1 MNAPPIGAQWKCIVF
16 TPAHIAAALIIVIPL
31 LAVAFFP
38 DLAALPR
45 KLPAWA
51 LTALPSFLSV
61 PYLLVALADGVFRW
75 EWLALYALLP
85 AAIAFLLNRA
95 QRIDPEQ
102 RGNWRDFLILATLGA
117 AVDLRWLE
125 PAWPPHLAIFNKMIL
140 LDAGVYGFLCVRQLT
155 GVGFDLRLRLRDL
168 TTGLREFVLYTPI
181 ALALGLGLGFL
192 HLHSGWPGVKA
203 IAGAWIFTFFFI
215 AIPEELFFR
224 GALQRIIIHLTK
236 QPFIGIVITGILFS
250 ALHFQF
256 EGFLPRMLLGMIL
269 GFFYW
274 YSGSIWTNIAAH
286 FVNNAVQVLAVSY
299 MPKFVNKN
307 PETPLLAAMASAVA
321 VWAILW
327 FYQRESTITW
337 AKVYKP
343 NDLTP
348 YNQFLA

>member
-1 MNAPPIGAQWKCIVF
+1 VNAPPIGAQWKCIVF
-16 TPAHIAAALIIVIPL
+16 TPAHIAAALIILIPL

-51 LTALPSFLSV
+51 LTALPTFLSV

-75 EWLALYALLP
+75 EWLALYALFP

-102 RGNWRDFLILATLGA
+102 RGNWRDFLILATLGL

-140 LDAGVYGFLCVRQLT
+140 LDAGVYGFLCVRQLS
-155 GVGFDLRLRLRDL
+155 GGGFDLRLRLRDL

-192 HLHSGWPGVKA
+192 HLHSEWPGVRA
-203 IAGAWIFTFFFI
+203 LAGAWIFTFFFI

-224 GALQRIIIHLTK
+224 GWLQNLLERRIGRLPALLVTA
-236 QPFIGIVITGILFS
+236 VLFGLS
-250 ALHFQF
+250 HFNKRAALFNW
-256 EGFLPRMLLGMIL
+256 R
-269 GFFYW
+269 Y
-274 YSGSIWTNIAAH
+274 
-286 FVNNAVQVLAVSY
+286 V
-299 MPKFVNKN
+299 
-307 PETPLLAAMASAVA
+307 LLAAIAGVFYGRAWRRDRRIGASAITHATVDA
-321 VWAILW
+321 VWSLW
-327 FYQRESTITW
+327 LR
-337 AKVYKP
+337 
-343 NDLTP
+343 
-348 YNQFLA
+348 

>member
-1 MNAPPIGAQWKCIVF
+1 MF

-61 PYLLVALADGVFRW
+61 PYLLVAVANGVFRW

-85 AAIAFLLNRA
+85 AAIAFLLDRA

-102 RGNWRDFLILATLGA
+102 RGNWRDFLILATLGL

-140 LDAGVYGFLCVRQLT
+140 LDAGVYGFLCVRQLS

-192 HLHSGWPGVKA
+192 HLHSEWPGVRA
-203 IAGAWIFTFFFI
+203 LAGAWIFTFFFI

-224 GALQRIIIHLTK
+224 GWLQNLLERRIGRLPALLVTA
-236 QPFIGIVITGILFS
+236 VLFGLS
-250 ALHFQF
+250 HFNKRAALFNW
-256 EGFLPRMLLGMIL
+256 R
-269 GFFYW
+269 Y
-274 YSGSIWTNIAAH
+274 
-286 FVNNAVQVLAVSY
+286 V
-299 MPKFVNKN
+299 
-307 PETPLLAAMASAVA
+307 LLAAIAGVFYGRAWRRDRRIGASAITHATVDA
-321 VWAILW
+321 VWSLW
-327 FYQRESTITW
+327 LR
-337 AKVYKP
+337 
-343 NDLTP
+343 
-348 YNQFLA
+348 

>member
-1 MNAPPIGAQWKCIVF
+1 VNAPPIGAQWKCIVF

-61 PYLLVALADGVFRW
+61 PYLLVAVANGVFRW

-85 AAIAFLLNRA
+85 AAIAFLLDRA
-95 QRIDPEQ
+95 QRIDPAQ
-102 RGNWRDFLILATLGA
+102 RGNWRDFLILATLGL

-125 PAWPPHLAIFNKMIL
+125 PAWPPHLAIFSKMIL

-168 TTGLREFVLYTPI
+168 VTGLREFVLYTPV

-192 HLHSGWPGVKA
+192 HLHSGWPGVRA
-203 IAGAWIFTFFFI
+203 LAGAWIFTFFFI

-224 GALQRIIIHLTK
+224 GWLQNLLERRIGRLPALLVTA
-236 QPFIGIVITGILFS
+236 VLFGLS
-250 ALHFQF
+250 HFNKRAALFNW
-256 EGFLPRMLLGMIL
+256 R
-269 GFFYW
+269 Y
-274 YSGSIWTNIAAH
+274 
-286 FVNNAVQVLAVSY
+286 V
-299 MPKFVNKN
+299 
-307 PETPLLAAMASAVA
+307 LLAAIAGVFYGRAWRRDRRIGASAITHATVDA
-321 VWAILW
+321 VWSLW
-327 FYQRESTITW
+327 LR
-337 AKVYKP
+337 
-343 NDLTP
+343 
-348 YNQFLA
+348 